1 MARFF
6 QAMLGWKGQRIL
18 DLVAWFGYVWMLRT
32 DSVELEDAFRNA
44 GETTFLGGDKAKKS
58 TALKNFVT

>member
-1 MARFF
+1 
-6 QAMLGWKGQRIL
+6 
-18 DLVAWFGYVWMLRT
+18 MLRT